1 MPAFLF
7 VVLSGVGAHAFDR
20 FSRVSHVQAGPAC
33 HVLGA
38 SAAEQFEFVLDGRD
52 LAGQLG
58 GVGVGD
64 ESFDARAVGR
74 VNVAGSAVGAVGGV
88 MFQHAR
94 PWGLRLVVDGPPASV
109 APLFD
114 AYGFAGGG
122 EQVRQQ
128 VGLRPQPVGQ
138 VELFG
143 GVVSPVEREFS
154 HDVVVPGLDGG
165 LVVLPVRA
173 AAGLFDVLVCLCSMF
188 FRRCGHVVFR
198 GVGGWFP
205 A

>member
-20 FSRVSHVQAGPAC
+20 LSQVSHVQAGPAC

-74 VNVAGSAVGAVGGV
+74 VNVAGSAVGAVGV
-88 MFQHAR
+88 YFVNSACAVL
-94 PWGLRLVVDGPPASV
+94 PWGS
-109 APLFD
+109 
-114 AYGFAGGG
+114 
-122 EQVRQQ
+122 
-128 VGLRPQPVGQ
+128 
-138 VELFG
+138 
-143 GVVSPVEREFS
+143 
-154 HDVVVPGLDGG
+154 
-165 LVVLPVRA
+165 
-173 AAGLFDVLVCLCSMF
+173 
-188 FRRCGHVVFR
+188 
-198 GVGGWFP
+198 
-205 A
+205 